1 MTVPRK
7 AGLSD
12 SVRLIVADVDGTLL
26 TPDKILTPQARASV
40 RRILDAGI
48 AFTITSGRPPQGM
61 KMLIDDLDLR
71 SPVSAF
77 NGGLVVRSNLSI
89 VSEHLVTRSLAR
101 AAIDILREDKLDVW
115 VYAGSEWYVT
125 SPHRPH
131 VAREEWTVKFPPT
144 IVSTYDGLLDRVVKI
159 VGVSDDASTMTRS
172 IAKVQHL
179 LGELVSAALSQPY
192 YLDITHP
199 RANKGE
205 VVDLLSALLAIP
217 HAQIATIGDM
227 PNDVLM
233 FQRSGLSIAMGN
245 ASANVQNAATFVT
258 TSNTENG
265 FALAM
270 ERHILAARTGRT
282 GHGRDCP

>member
-1 MTVPRK
+1 
-7 AGLSD
+7 
-12 SVRLIVADVDGTLL
+12 
-26 TPDKILTPQARASV
+26 
-40 RRILDAGI
+40 
-48 AFTITSGRPPQGM
+48 
-61 KMLIDDLDLR
+61 MLIDDLDLR
-71 SPVSAF
+71 SPVTAF
-77 NGGLVVRSNLSI
+77 NGGLVVQPNLSI
-89 VSEHLVTRSLAR
+89 VSKHLVTRSLAR
-101 AAIDILREDKLDVW
+101 VAIDILTEEKLDVW
-115 VYAGSEWYVT
+115 VYSDSEWYVT
-125 SPHRPH
+125 SPNRPH
-131 VAREEWTVKFPPT
+131 VAREEWTVKFHPT

-159 VGVSDDASTMTRS
+159 VGVSDDAATMTRS
-172 IAKVQHL
+172 IAKVQHV
-179 LGELVSAALSQPY
+179 LGELVSAVLSQPY

-245 ASANVQNAATFVT
+245 ASADVQGAATFVT

-270 ERHILAARTGRT
+270 ERYVLGARTART
-282 GHGRDCP
+282 SRG